1 MQIFGFVPPTLL
13 QIIVAGLLAALTVYV
28 MSRKSRRMQNP
39 VLMIIVWIFIVAHC
53 ILFGWT
59 GPIVL
64 GNGLAWVT
72 GAFLLNITLLRLP
85 PSPPRTFF
93 YIFLLGVWVF
103 ILGFILGAIL
113 PMFLPRF

>member
-1 MQIFGFVPPTLL
+1 MQIFGFVPPTPLQLL
-13 QIIVAGLLAALTVYV
+13 VAGLFAALTVYV

-39 VLMIIVWIFIVAHC
+39 VLMIIVGIIIIIHS

-72 GAFLLNITLLRLP
+72 GAFLLNISLLRLP
-85 PSPPRTFF
+85 PSAPRTIF
-93 YIFLLGVWVF
+93 YIVLLGAWVF
-103 ILGFILGAIL
+103 IVSFVLGAVL
-113 PMFLPRF
+113 PLILPRF